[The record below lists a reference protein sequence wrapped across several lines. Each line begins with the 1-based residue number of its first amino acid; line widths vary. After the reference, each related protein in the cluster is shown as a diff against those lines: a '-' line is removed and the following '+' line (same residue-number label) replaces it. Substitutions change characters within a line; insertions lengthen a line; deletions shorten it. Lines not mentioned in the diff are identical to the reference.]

1 MEEIKKAKT
10 EKDIWKYIN
19 KERKRKSALGKSVTI
34 QDKHFCEAL
43 EGRDEAVMGE
53 KENMGEDNEE

>member
-19 KERKRKSALGKSVTI
+19 KERKRKSSLGI
-34 QDKHFCEAL
+34 
-43 EGRDEAVMGE
+43 R
-53 KENMGEDNEE
+53 